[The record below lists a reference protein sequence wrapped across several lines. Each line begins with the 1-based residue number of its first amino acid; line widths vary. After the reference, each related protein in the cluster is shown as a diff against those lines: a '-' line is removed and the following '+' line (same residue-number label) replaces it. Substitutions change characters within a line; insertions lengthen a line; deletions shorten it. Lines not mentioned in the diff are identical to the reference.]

1 MKNMKGGAI
10 VLPDKFNIHDLIQ
23 KYKDTIKIESFGGS
37 SIGGYLYKLIF
48 QDIPHKEEIMSINP
62 GEKHDYKIISNVSEI
77 ILKIVQIRSHFSSV
91 SMYNKKEVVTRG
103 DFVEEVQIQ
112 NDIYNKSMDTFCEPI
127 CPNIIA
133 DEIIYISGLTDPN
146 NLLNILNEIYINQN
160 STGFTSESLTPFL
173 DDSTQRDIGGVG
185 LIFMES
191 KTDCKPIASL
201 WSTDQ
206 SDFTPN
212 DVHIITTQEQR
223 IVLDNFI
230 FQLIRLAN
238 LGYSHR
244 DPHLNNALF
253 IKNYN
258 YIDDYRVYLIDF
270 GRTQLKDPIDLTRL
284 DLTRRTSDNVFY
296 MFHVAP
302 RARDFWS
309 YQTTKYLFKYISVHG
324 ENEDMVFRNKPL
336 DIKDY
341 DPGNIQKWYQNKLK
355 KNDIS
360 KKIFLE
366 KLYKINFL
374 DFFKKLKSTHS
385 KVISDTRLDDS
396 HLIFSKYGM
405 YPVLLGIPE
414 DIVLKVN
421 TDIDGLIIDDQG
433 IGLYINPTIKNYK
446 MDLVKVIS
454 EYEDIY
460 SITSFC
466 KNEEIN
472 DNVHAIDQ
480 DETAFIWIIGMAD
493 DNILNIYFME
503 IKSGWRLAN
512 NHIVLSSKFKI
523 KSYYAAGEMK
533 ANKKENTLTFNLF
546 SDSGFMKNPHIIR
559 EIDKLRENILIPV
572 IKNKTKHSNIL
583 LDEQITDLDISLFD
597 KNFWLKDNNI
607 KLKQNQY
614 LFLGLTSYIRD
625 NYGGFV
631 LFAGYK
637 KEVYDKEFDTS
648 PDLGGNGKN
657 NKNDNNSKSKLIITK
672 DKISTNIVKELQNG
686 LKNEKV
692 KQNILFLE
700 GLIKGLGSNSETNN
714 NNNSVN
720 KEKDEEKVNLNEYK
734 KNNFGKNS
742 SLKFGNI
749 QENPQD
755 KSNKYGGKK
764 RTKKI
769 KRKLKNKSKKS
780 LIGKQDF
787 GSWKNGSSVFKDKK
801 GFYVVQWNPKKNE
814 EYKKYLTKWKPKML
828 QKQLTL
834 KNKKWTITK
843 SKKINK

>member
-48 QDIPHKEEIMSINP
+48 QNIPEKEEIMSINP

-77 ILKIVQIRSHFSSV
+77 ILKIVQIRSRFSKA
-91 SMYNKKEVVTRG
+91 SMYKKKEVVTLS
-103 DFVEEVQIQ
+103 DFNEEVKMQ

-133 DEIIYISGLTDPN
+133 DEIIYKGSSLRDPN

-160 STGFTSESLTPFL
+160 PTVFTSVSITPFL
-173 DDSTQRDIGGVG
+173 DDSTQRDIGAVG

-201 WSTDQ
+201 WSTDH
-206 SDFTPN
+206 SDLTAN
-212 DVHIITTQEQR
+212 DIHIITSQEQR

-270 GRTQLKDPIDLTRL
+270 GRTQQKDPMDLTRNTINNL
-284 DLTRRTSDNVFY
+284 FY

-302 RARDFWS
+302 RARNFWS

-324 ENEDMVFRNKPL
+324 EDEDMVFRNKPL

-341 DPGNIQKWYQNKLK
+341 DPGNIKKWYQNKLK

-360 KKIFLE
+360 RKIFLE
-366 KLYKINFL
+366 NLYKINFL
-374 DFFKKLKSTHS
+374 DFFKKIKSTHS
-385 KVISDTRLDDS
+385 KLISYTRLDDS
-396 HLIFSKYGM
+396 HLIFSNYGM
-405 YPVLLGIPE
+405 DSYIVGTIPE
-414 DIVLKVN
+414 DIVLIVN
-421 TDIDGLIIDDQG
+421 TDIDGSIIDDQG
-433 IGLYINPTIKNYK
+433 IGLYINPAIKNYK

-460 SITSFC
+460 SIISFC

-480 DETAFIWIIGMAD
+480 DETAFIWIIGMGD

-512 NHIVLSSKFKI
+512 NHIVLCSKFKI

-546 SDSGFMKNPHIIR
+546 SDTGFMKSVNIIPDK
-559 EIDKLRENILIPV
+559 IDKLRENILIPV

-597 KNFWLKDNNI
+597 KNFWLKDHNI
-607 KLKQNQY
+607 ILKQHKY
-614 LFLGLTSYIRD
+614 LFLGLTSYIKD
-625 NYGGFV
+625 NYSGFV

-637 KEVYDKEFDTS
+637 KEDYDKEFVEIH

-657 NKNDNNSKSKLIITK
+657 NKNDNNSKSKLIITTE
-672 DKISTNIVKELQNG
+672 KISTNIVKELQKG

-700 GLIKGLGSNSETNN
+700 GLIKGTGSNSETNN
-714 NNNSVN
+714 NSV
-720 KEKDEEKVNLNEYK
+720 DEEKVNLNEYN

-828 QKQLTL
+828 QKKLTL

-843 SKKINK
+843 SKKSINK

>member
-10 VLPDKFNIHDLIQ
+10 VLPDKFNIYDLIQ
-23 KYKDTIKIESFGGS
+23 KYKDTIKIESFGGN

-48 QDIPHKEEIMSINP
+48 EVIPDKEEIMSINP
-62 GEKHDYKIISNVSEI
+62 GEKNENNIISNVSEI
-77 ILKIVQIRSHFSSV
+77 ILKIVQIRSDFSSV
-91 SMYNKKEVVTRG
+91 SMYNKKEVVTIG

-112 NDIYNKSMDTFCEPI
+112 NDIYNKSMNTFCEPI

-133 DEIIYISGLTDPN
+133 DEIIYISDIGQQN
-146 NLLNILNEIYINQN
+146 SLNILNEIYINQN
-160 STGFTSESLTPFL
+160 PTGFTSESLTSFL
-173 DDSTQRDIGGVG
+173 DDNTQRDIGGVG

-201 WSTDQ
+201 WSTDK

-212 DVHIITTQEQR
+212 DVNIITTQEQR

-230 FQLIRLAN
+230 FQLIRLAK

-270 GRTQLKDPIDLTRL
+270 GRTQPKDPMDLTKY
-284 DLTRRTSDNVFY
+284 TINNVFY
-296 MFHVAP
+296 MFHVTP
-302 RARDFWS
+302 RGKDFWS

-324 ENEDMVFRNKPL
+324 GNEDMVFRNKPL

-341 DPGNIQKWYQNKLK
+341 YPNNIEKWYQYKLK

-360 KKIFLE
+360 KKTFLE
-366 KLYKINFL
+366 NLYKINFL
-374 DFFKKLKSTHS
+374 DFFEKLKSTHS
-385 KVISDTRLDDS
+385 KLISDTRLDDS

-405 YPVLLGIPE
+405 TPLIVGVFPE
-414 DIVLKVN
+414 DTVLKVN

-433 IGLYINPTIKNYK
+433 LGLYINPVIKNYK
-446 MDLVKVIS
+446 MDLVKIIS

-480 DETAFIWIIGMAD
+480 DETAFIWIIGMGD

-512 NHIVLSSKFKI
+512 NHVVLCSKFKI
-523 KSYYAAGEMK
+523 KNYYAGGEMK
-533 ANKKENTLTFNLF
+533 ANKKANTLTFNLF
-546 SDSGFMKNPHIIR
+546 SSDDGFMKNIYITPDK
-559 EIDKLRENILIPV
+559 IDKLRENILIPF

-597 KNFWLKDNNI
+597 KNYWLKDINI
-607 KLKQNQY
+607 KIKQNQY
-614 LFLGLTSYIRD
+614 LFHGLTGYIKD
-625 NYGGFV
+625 NYGFT

-637 KEVYDKEFDTS
+637 KEDYDKDFVPS
-648 PDLGGNGKN
+648 PGLGGNGKN
-657 NKNDNNSKSKLIITK
+657 NKNDNNSKLIITK
-672 DKISTNIVKELQNG
+672 EKISANIVKELQKG

-700 GLIKGLGSNSETNN
+700 GIIKGSGSNSET

-720 KEKDEEKVNLNEYK
+720 KEKDEDKVNLNNNYK
-734 KNNFGKNS
+734 KNNFGQNS

-749 QENPQD
+749 QEKPQE

-769 KRKLKNKSKKS
+769 KRKLKNKSKKK
-780 LIGKQDF
+780 LIGNQDF
-787 GSWKNGSSVFKDKK
+787 GTWKNGSSVFKDKK

-814 EYKKYLTKWKPKML
+814 EYKKYLTKWKPKIL
-828 QKQLTL
+828 QKKLTL
-834 KNKKWTITK
+834 KNNKWTITK
-843 SKKINK
+843 SKKKSLNKSLK

>member
-48 QDIPHKEEIMSINP
+48 QNIPEKEEIMSINP

-77 ILKIVQIRSHFSSV
+77 ILKIVQIRSRFSKA
-91 SMYNKKEVVTRG
+91 SMYKKKEVVTLS
-103 DFVEEVQIQ
+103 DFNEEVKMQ

-133 DEIIYISGLTDPN
+133 DEIIYKGSSLRDPN

-160 STGFTSESLTPFL
+160 PTVFTSVSITPFL
-173 DDSTQRDIGGVG
+173 DDSTQRDIGAVG

-201 WSTDQ
+201 WSTDH
-206 SDFTPN
+206 SDLTAN
-212 DVHIITTQEQR
+212 DIHIITSQEQR

-270 GRTQLKDPIDLTRL
+270 GRTQQKDPMDLTRNTINNL
-284 DLTRRTSDNVFY
+284 FY

-302 RARDFWS
+302 RARNFWS

-324 ENEDMVFRNKPL
+324 EDEDMVFRNKPL

-341 DPGNIQKWYQNKLK
+341 DPGNIKKWYQNKLK

-360 KKIFLE
+360 RKIFLE
-366 KLYKINFL
+366 NLYKINFL
-374 DFFKKLKSTHS
+374 DFFKKIKSTHS
-385 KVISDTRLDDS
+385 KLISYTRLDDS

-405 YPVLLGIPE
+405 DSYIVGTIPE
-414 DIVLKVN
+414 DIVLIVN
-421 TDIDGLIIDDQG
+421 TDIDGSIIDDQG
-433 IGLYINPTIKNYK
+433 IGLYINPAIKNYK

-460 SITSFC
+460 SIISFC

-480 DETAFIWIIGMAD
+480 DETAFIWIIGMGD

-512 NHIVLSSKFKI
+512 NHIVLCSKFKI

-546 SDSGFMKNPHIIR
+546 SDTGFMKSVNIIPDK
-559 EIDKLRENILIPV
+559 IDKLRENILIPV

-597 KNFWLKDNNI
+597 KNFWLKDHNI
-607 KLKQNQY
+607 ILKQHKY
-614 LFLGLTSYIRD
+614 LFLGLTSYIKD
-625 NYGGFV
+625 NYSGFV

-637 KEVYDKEFDTS
+637 KEDYDKEFVEIH

-657 NKNDNNSKSKLIITK
+657 NKNDNNSKSKLIITTE
-672 DKISTNIVKELQNG
+672 KISTNIVKELQKG

-700 GLIKGLGSNSETNN
+700 GLIKGTGSNSETNN
-714 NNNSVN
+714 NSV
-720 KEKDEEKVNLNEYK
+720 DEEKVNLNEYN

-828 QKQLTL
+828 QKKLTL

-843 SKKINK
+843 SKKSINK